1 MLLLFIFSPSDIS
14 RHRPETIRENPRLT
28 DRTSNTNRYAR
39 TLVCLSDN
47 CCSGSTSALGFRQ
60 IRNYKIEAPTL
71 LHSHF
76 HRLYRM
82 LGCLR
87 PCHIGVIK
95 VYTSESTSPTK
106 SRGACQRLPATFRG
120 WKIIRSATGPRN
132 FCCRQTFL
140 TIRTRAEG
148 PSRRRR
154 RG

>member
-14 RHRPETIRENPRLT
+14 RHRPETIRGNLRLI

-76 HRLYRM
+76 HLLYRM
-82 LGCLR
+82 LGCIR

-106 SRGACQRLPATFRG
+106 SRRVPKTPRHIQGLENHTFCDWPAKFLLPRDFPDNQN
-120 WKIIRSATGPRN
+120 KRS
-132 FCCRQTFL
+132 
-140 TIRTRAEG
+140 RAE
-148 PSRRRR
+148 
-154 RG
+154 

>member
-14 RHRPETIRENPRLT
+14 RHRPETNRGNLRLI
-28 DRTSNTNRYAR
+28 DRTSNTRRYAR

-71 LHSHF
+71 LHSHS

-95 VYTSESTSPTK
+95 VDTSESTSPTK
-106 SRGACQRLPATFRG
+106 SRRVPKTPRHIQGLE
-120 WKIIRSATGPRN
+120 IIRSATGPRN
-132 FCCRQTFL
+132 FCCRRTFL

>member
-14 RHRPETIRENPRLT
+14 RHRPETIRGNPRLI
-28 DRTSNTNRYAR
+28 DRTSNTNSYAR

-71 LHSHF
+71 LHSHS

-95 VYTSESTSPTK
+95 VDTSESTSPTK
-106 SRGACQRLPATFRG
+106 SRRVPKTPRHIQGLENHTFCIWPAKFLLPRDFPDNQNKSR
-120 WKIIRSATGPRN
+120 
-132 FCCRQTFL
+132 
-140 TIRTRAEG
+140 RAE
-148 PSRRRR
+148 
-154 RG
+154 

>member
-28 DRTSNTNRYAR
+28 GRNSNTNRYAR

-47 CCSGSTSALGFRQ
+47 CCSSSTSALGFRQ

-82 LGCLR
+82 LGCIR
-87 PCHIGVIK
+87 RCHIRVIK

-106 SRGACQRLPATFRG
+106 SQRVPKAPRHIQGLENHTFCDWPA
-120 WKIIRSATGPRN
+120 K
-132 FCCRQTFL
+132 FL
-140 TIRTRAEG
+140 LAPDFPNNQNKSRRAE
-148 PSRRRR
+148 
-154 RG
+154 